1 MTTAPGTAD
10 VLPDFKRAMRRLAS
24 TVAIVS
30 TRHDGRRYGMAA
42 TAVVSVTTAPPT
54 LLVCINQTAS
64 IHDPVVAGGRFCVN
78 LLGVQHEPLVPVFSG
93 SMLGEDRFGSGEWR
107 DDGGVPYLADAQ
119 AALFCRTISTTPYGS
134 HSVIVGEVEGVRLAD
149 GETRPLVYQEGRL
162 VRTVA
167 LEEVVG

>member
-1 MTTAPGTAD
+1 MTMPPARVD

-64 IHDPVVAGGRFCVN
+64 IHDPIVAGGRFCVN
-78 LLGVQHEPLVPVFSG
+78 LLGVEHEPLVPIFSG
-93 SMLGEDRFGSGEWR
+93 SLVGEDRFGTGRWL
-107 DDGGVPYLADAQ
+107 DDEGIPYLSDAQ
-119 AALFCRTISTTPYGS
+119 AALFCRTISCTPYGS
-134 HSVIVGEVEGVRLAD
+134 HSVIVGEVEAVRLAD

-162 VRTVA
+162 VRTVG
-167 LEEVVG
+167 LDEIGP